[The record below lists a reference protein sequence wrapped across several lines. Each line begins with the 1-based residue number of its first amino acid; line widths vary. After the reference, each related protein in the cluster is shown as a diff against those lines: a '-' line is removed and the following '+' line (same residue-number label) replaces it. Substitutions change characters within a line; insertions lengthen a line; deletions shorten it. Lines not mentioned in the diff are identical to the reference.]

1 MQFHIGNE
9 GFVQVYVYVSCF
21 ENRKN
26 YAKAGLE
33 ELDFGTCHASKR
45 NENELLTFYCL
56 FLLDRNEAAQSE

>member
-1 MQFHIGNE
+1 
-9 GFVQVYVYVSCF
+9 VQVYVYVSCF